1 MEMINKAI
9 FNKTLSDFTKA
20 KTVLSYMAFLAVP
33 LFIFAGIASEAPFFS
48 VTSLDLRV
56 EYIFGFFS
64 VLSYV
69 WVAGLALAI
78 LAAVFCSSLIAGEVA
93 DRTILLLV
101 TKPVRRL
108 EIFLS
113 KFLAFVVAITIYSA
127 ISLLTSI
134 YIWASFFELDVTSL
148 SVFLVKA
155 PFFFVYSL
163 FIALFFGSLSAA
175 ISALSSTKLKAM
187 LPVVLLIILSF
198 FVFIQ
203 VRGAARAMDSYD
215 GVLSFLDVG
224 YDFGNIYIT
233 MLEKGGVQ
241 FIPYMQMIL
250 GTFTGVYDVPQDG
263 VKIDYDHNLILR
275 SLDRL
280 YYRTPAASVIK
291 LIILPVALTALGLFI
306 FSRKDIG

>member
-1 MEMINKAI
+1 MINKAI
-9 FNKTLSDFTKA
+9 FEKTLSDFTKVR
-20 KTVLSYMAFLAVP
+20 TIVLYLVFLSLP

-48 VTSLDLRV
+48 VTSLDLKV

-69 WVAGLALAI
+69 WVAGLALAV
-78 LAAVFCSSLIAGEVA
+78 LAAVFCSSLIAGEVS

-113 KFLAFVVAITIYSA
+113 KFLAFIVAITIYSA

-148 SVFLVKA
+148 SVFLTKA
-155 PFFFVYSL
+155 PLFFLYSL
-163 FIALFFGSLSAA
+163 FVALFFGSLSAA
-175 ISALSSTKLKAM
+175 ISALSSTKIKAM

-203 VRGAARAMDSYD
+203 VRGVARSMGSYE

-233 MLEKGGVQ
+233 TLEKGGVK
-241 FIPYMQMIL
+241 FIPFMQMII
-250 GTFTGVYDVPQDG
+250 GTFTGVYEIPQDG
-263 VKIDYDHNLILR
+263 VKIDYDHALILR

-280 YYRTPAASVIK
+280 YYRSPTASVIK
-291 LIILPVALTALGLFI
+291 LIILPIALTVLGLFF